1 MKRIF
6 LILLLLLPFQ
16 VFAQYPSECFCVTY
30 ARELVPSVP
39 QLNADEWI
47 LLPQS
52 THATPQIGGIILLQ
66 YSDVWHVAVI
76 TEFTESGFQVSESN
90 YVPCTVTERIIPYN
104 DSRIRAF
111 FDFR

>member
-6 LILLLLLPFQ
+6 AILLLLLPFQ

-39 QLNADEWI
+39 QLDANEWY
-47 LLPQS
+47 LLPLS
-52 THATPQIGGIILLQ
+52 TRSVPEIGGIILLQ
-66 YSDVWHVAVI
+66 YESVWHVAVI
-76 TEFTESGFQVSESN
+76 TDFTESGFQVSESN
-90 YVPCTVTERIIPYN
+90 YIPCTVDDRIIPYN

-111 FDFR
+111 FNFH